1 MDTLKP
7 QSSGP
12 LYSNAV
18 IGTLGCYVWYSEEG
32 PVWAVVPPSPLL
44 DVANVTATDKRPVY
58 QLHIIQCGT
67 IIACA
72 LQRVQVT
79 ESNCSV
85 STARMSTELLLNMR
99 IIVFFL
105 LLVYCNSYLQCCDT
119 VGCHVTP
126 RCFTP
131 DVLPATT
138 FPFLGSGTGS
148 EYSGLDIR

>member
-1 MDTLKP
+1 M
-7 QSSGP
+7 
-12 LYSNAV
+12 
-18 IGTLGCYVWYSEEG
+18 
-32 PVWAVVPPSPLL
+32 WAVVPPSPLL
-44 DVANVTATDKRPVY
+44 DVANVRATHKRPVY

-138 FPFLGSGTGS
+138 FPFLAFGRTASPAQLLWPTGFLCGWS
-148 EYSGLDIR
+148 VGLEFLAGQLA